1 MSEATDDQD
10 LGAATISATP
20 TSQFGLL
27 GTRRLAPLFVTQ
39 FFGAFNDNLFKQAFI
54 VILTFGGLVAADET
68 GIYVN
73 FAAGLFILP
82 FFLFS
87 ATAGTL
93 ADKFEKSRLI
103 RFVKI
108 GEIGVAAL
116 AGIALYLGSATAL
129 FTVLFLLGVQST
141 FFGPL
146 KYAILPQ
153 HLDARE
159 LVGGNAMVQMERSSP
174 SCSVPSPAVFSAV
187 GTMYRCGYS
196 RSSSP
201 WPERVTRLAAGFR
214 PPPPPRRA
222 TSAGIP
228 SSRPGG

>member
-1 MSEATDDQD
+1 MSEAADDQA
-10 LGAATISATP
+10 LRTPAPSAAP

-54 VILTFGGLVAADET
+54 VILTFSGLVAIEDT

-73 FAAGLFILP
+73 LAAGLFILP

-93 ADKFEKSRLI
+93 ADRFEKSRLI

-116 AGIALYLGSATAL
+116 AGIALYLESVPAL

-146 KYAILPQ
+146 KYSILPQ
-153 HLDARE
+153 H
-159 LVGGNAMVQMERSSP
+159 
-174 SCSVPSPAVFSAV
+174 
-187 GTMYRCGYS
+187 
-196 RSSSP
+196 
-201 WPERVTRLAAGFR
+201 
-214 PPPPPRRA
+214 
-222 TSAGIP
+222 
-228 SSRPGG
+228 